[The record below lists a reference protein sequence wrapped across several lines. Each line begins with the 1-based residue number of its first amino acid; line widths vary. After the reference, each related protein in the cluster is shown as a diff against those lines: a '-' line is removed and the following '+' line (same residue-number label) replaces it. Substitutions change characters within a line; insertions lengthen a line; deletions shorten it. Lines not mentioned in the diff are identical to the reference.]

1 VASKT
6 VVELFDDL
14 DGGRADE
21 TVIFAL
27 DGVEYEI
34 DLSTTNAATLRDGL
48 AEFISHGHKVSNRT
62 RRAAK
67 TAAEPEPEPEPAPKP
82 APKASK
88 PATGASTKSMT
99 EEIRRLASE
108 SARKV
113 NEAKRPVEVEDV
125 EPDLFNTAPEAIPDE
140 TQVRPQAQPE
150 QVGPVRALI
159 IPFQEAGL

>member
-62 RRAAK
+62 RRAPKAV
-67 TAAEPEPEPEPAPKP
+67 PEPVPVPVPAAKP
-82 APKASK
+82 APKAGK

-113 NEAKRPVEVEDV
+113 SEAQRPVEVEAV
-125 EPDLFNTAPEAIPDE
+125 EPDLFNTAPPEVADEAP
-140 TQVRPQAQPE
+140 VRPVPPE

>member
-21 TVIFAL
+21 TVVFSL

-48 AEFISHGHKVSNRT
+48 AEFISHGHKVGNRA

-67 TAAEPEPEPEPAPKP
+67 PVAEPVAVPAP
-82 APKASK
+82 APKAGK

-113 NEAKRPVEVEDV
+113 SEAKRPVEVEDV
-125 EPDLFNTAPEAIPDE
+125 EPDLFNTAPPEVTPNESQA
-140 TQVRPQAQPE
+140 RSAAQPE